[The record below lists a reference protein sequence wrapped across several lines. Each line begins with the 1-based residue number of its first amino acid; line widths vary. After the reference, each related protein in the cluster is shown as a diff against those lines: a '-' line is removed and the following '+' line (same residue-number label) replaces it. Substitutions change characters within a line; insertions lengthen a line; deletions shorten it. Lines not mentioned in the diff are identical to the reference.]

1 MTRAHLLS
9 IRFADGAYGI
19 RDSSVGGMV
28 PKMNAHAGAFSSDS
42 GRHIPGGFRSR
53 LLILFVQQIG
63 KLYRA
68 SANIGLAASLAELD
82 CLGVAAA
89 PGYGKSWIA
98 FARQKFPRSGFDEH
112 SNHLQ

>member
-28 PKMNAHAGAFSSDS
+28 PKMNAHAGAFSSELGS
-42 GRHIPGGFRSR
+42 HVPGGFRSR
-53 LLILFVQQIG
+53 LLTLFVQQIG

-68 SANIGLAASLAELD
+68 SANIGPGRVAGGIGWSRRGRCPRLRQVLD
-82 CLGVAAA
+82 CLRPSKVH
-89 PGYGKSWIA
+89 PEWI
-98 FARQKFPRSGFDEH
+98 R
-112 SNHLQ
+112 

>member
-42 GRHIPGGFRSR
+42 GRHVPR
-53 LLILFVQQIG
+53 QIG

-68 SANIGLAASLAELD
+68 SANIGLGRVAGGIGLSRRGRCPRLRQVLD
-82 CLGVAAA
+82 CLRPSKVH
-89 PGYGKSWIA
+89 PEWI
-98 FARQKFPRSGFDEH
+98 R
-112 SNHLQ
+112 

>member
-42 GRHIPGGFRSR
+42 GRHVPRWVSI
-53 LLILFVQQIG
+53 
-63 KLYRA
+63 
-68 SANIGLAASLAELD
+68 AASDPVRPAD
-82 CLGVAAA
+82 RKVVPCLREHRTRLRRWRN
-89 PGYGKSWIA
+89 WIV
-98 FARQKFPRSGFDEH
+98 
-112 SNHLQ
+112 

>member
-42 GRHIPGGFRSR
+42 GSHVPRWVSIAASDPV
-53 LLILFVQQIG
+53 VQQIG

-68 SANIGLAASLAELD
+68 SANIGPGRVAGGIGLSRRGRCPRLRQVLD
-82 CLGVAAA
+82 CLRPSKVH
-89 PGYGKSWIA
+89 PEWI
-98 FARQKFPRSGFDEH
+98 R
-112 SNHLQ
+112 